1 VASRLMNR
9 DGYSADGAVE
19 IMRYATTAICPEMQ
33 TVVRRTDDDHKRTIP
48 EKVTLANCLSSPSPV
63 A

>member
-1 VASRLMNR
+1 MNR

-33 TVVRRTDDDHKRTIP
+33 TVVRRDFPIKF
-48 EKVTLANCLSSPSPV
+48 SSPR
-63 A
+63 